1 MEEAAGKI
9 EIQIPT
15 IEEVEKELSE
25 NPDLANVQSRIKDIA
40 FILSDFRLVLF
51 FLNFVWL
58 DSLVCILIWICSYL
72 VFGSWIIVLHFRQCI
87 WLCSNRREEGRSRSE
102 YLSIFLKDLTTYYS
116 YNEFL
121 MEKLLHM
128 FGVTELVEFLEANER
143 PRPVTIR
150 TNTLKVR
157 RRILFF
163 YAACPISEL
172 ELTISFMLCARE
184 L

>member
-58 DSLVCILIWICSYL
+58 DSLVCILI
-72 VFGSWIIVLHFRQCI
+72 
-87 WLCSNRREEGRSRSE
+87 
-102 YLSIFLKDLTTYYS
+102 
-116 YNEFL
+116 
-121 MEKLLHM
+121 
-128 FGVTELVEFLEANER
+128 
-143 PRPVTIR
+143 
-150 TNTLKVR
+150 
-157 RRILFF
+157 
-163 YAACPISEL
+163 
-172 ELTISFMLCARE
+172 
-184 L
+184 